1 MAKIT
6 KRRAAGKSTTAF
18 NVSLGKTLIAAA
30 WVDGKLDRKENE
42 CLKSLLLR
50 MPGISFNDWRK
61 LKIFMAYPV
70 SPREQL
76 AIVEEFAEKV
86 YVSKHRKEAMTALVK
101 VIKADGKID
110 GFEEEFAREM
120 NVAMHTSSEDFL
132 RQLKYYLFQS
142 DILNEKAWK
151 APFKGRERFIN
162 EFFDNPI
169 YFVFRKALLTA
180 DIRLTKSKEELQ
192 KICLYA
198 AILCWLANVDKRIT
212 FSEIRVMRRIL
223 TVECGLKEDVAKLI
237 LEVAFVIDVSD
248 LQLSEL
254 ASSLATST
262 KQRERNLFFA
272 QLSRLVAADHKILPD
287 EIECLRT
294 IALYLRISER
304 TWLKA
309 MTQPE
314 KGQSLPPPRRAP
326 RSGRP
331 KKTPA
336 K

>member
-1 MAKIT
+1 MAKT
-6 KRRAAGKSTTAF
+6 KKRKAARKSTTAF

-76 AIVEEFAEKV
+76 AIVEEFAKKV

-142 DILNEKAWK
+142 DILNEKPWK
-151 APFKGRERFIN
+151 TPLKGRERFIN

-180 DIRLTKSKEELQ
+180 NVRLTKSKEELQ

-254 ASSLATST
+254 ASSLAKST

-272 QLSRLVAADHKILPD
+272 QLSQLVAADHKILPD

-294 IALYLRISER
+294 VALYLRISER

-309 MTQPE
+309 MTQPG
-314 KGQSLPPPRRAP
+314 KTKKQPPPRRAP